1 MKPRNAAVWA
11 VALAVGA
18 SWVACSIP
26 SGVFYRCE
34 VGGGCN
40 PGFECI
46 DDHCL
51 PVTPEDADGGP
62 DAGEDAGT
70 IDAGSEDGG
79 SDAGAPANAV
89 PVTWSNPQPLG
100 TLNTGASERMPTV
113 TPDQSRICFV
123 SSRASATEDIWCA
136 SRAGADFGAP
146 TLQDTLLPGE
156 STEHPE
162 LSADGT
168 ELFFSA
174 LDAGYP
180 DLFRA
185 TLSGGRFEN
194 AEWILSLG
202 AEGYDTGP
210 SLGGDGRTL
219 YFQSDRAGASGA
231 DIYVTTRSTAGTGT
245 DFASPTELIVLSSKG
260 GDREPAVSPDGGY
273 LVYTSDRDAGFGG
286 VLIWLSVREA
296 GGWSQ
301 PRAVRLEGIT
311 TEVQGLDL
319 ADDDTLY
326 FQTRPVE
333 GGDAD
338 LFRADP
344 VYPEP

>member
-1 MKPRNAAVWA
+1 MVWG

-18 SWVACSIP
+18 AWGACSIP
-26 SGVFYRCE
+26 PGAIFRCE
-34 VGGGCN
+34 VGGGCS
-40 PGFECI
+40 PGFQCI

-51 PVTPEDADGGP
+51 PVSPEDPDGGP
-62 DAGEDAGT
+62 DAGADGGEDAGT
-70 IDAGSEDGG
+70 HDAGPEDGG
-79 SDAGAPANAV
+79 SDAGHPVNAV
-89 PVTWSNPQPLG
+89 PVTWRNPQPLG
-100 TLNTGASERMPTV
+100 TLNTAASERMPTV

-136 SRAGADFGAP
+136 SSTGPDFGAP
-146 TLQDTLLPGE
+146 ALQDTLLPGE

-162 LSADGT
+162 LSPDGT
-168 ELFFSA
+168 ELFFAA

-185 TLSGGRFEN
+185 TLSGGKFDN
-194 AEWILSLG
+194 AEWIQSLG
-202 AEGYDTGP
+202 AEGFDTGP

-219 YFQSDRAGASGA
+219 YFQSDRTGTSGA
-231 DIYVTTRSTAGTGT
+231 DIFVTTRSTSGTGV
-245 DFASPTELIVLSSKG
+245 DFAAPTELSVLSSKG
-260 GDREPAVSPDGGY
+260 GDREPSVSPDGGY
-273 LVYTSDRDAGFGG
+273 LVYTSDRDAGISG

-296 GGWSQ
+296 GGWSN

-311 TEVQGLDL
+311 TEVQGLEL

-326 FQTRPVE
+326 FQTRPLE

-338 LFRADP
+338 LFRAEP